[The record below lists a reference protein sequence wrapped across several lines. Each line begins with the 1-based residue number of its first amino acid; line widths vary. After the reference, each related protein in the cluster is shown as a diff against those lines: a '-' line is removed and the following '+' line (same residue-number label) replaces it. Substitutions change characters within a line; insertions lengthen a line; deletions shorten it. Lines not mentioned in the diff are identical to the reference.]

1 VMGYVCSFYCGRDGA
16 GAVGRGGLCGRDGCG
31 VMVVIVAQVR
41 CWLLSHKRT
50 TGRRITTM
58 TFASWTPF
66 CDGERQTLL
75 VFIGIVAEEFVN
87 QEAHALMSGEDDYD
101 ALFWGKL
108 SERGAVLNTLKR
120 DYGAESLQAPLGQ
133 LSGVLARASL
143 RRRRRGMLS
152 TSSARKLAVSH
163 ARLRARG

>member
-1 VMGYVCSFYCGRDGA
+1 MG
-16 GAVGRGGLCGRDGCG
+16 
-31 VMVVIVAQVR
+31 
-41 CWLLSHKRT
+41 KK
-50 TGRRITTM
+50 
-58 TFASWTPF
+58 
-66 CDGERQTLL
+66 QTLL
-75 VFIGIVAEEFVN
+75 VFIGTVAEEFFN
-87 QEAHALMSGEDDYD
+87 QEARALMSGEDDYD

-152 TSSARKLAVSH
+152 TSSARKLAFSH